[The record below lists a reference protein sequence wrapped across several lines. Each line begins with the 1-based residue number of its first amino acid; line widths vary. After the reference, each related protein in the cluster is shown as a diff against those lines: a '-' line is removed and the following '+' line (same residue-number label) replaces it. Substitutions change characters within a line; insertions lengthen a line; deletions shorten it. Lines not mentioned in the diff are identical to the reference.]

1 MWIEQAMQKLSDS
14 ESYSRNELQQIF
26 LTVRSDLSD
35 SAFRWIL
42 YRLVREHKL
51 FKADY
56 DSYGTVE
63 KKFLPEYLP
72 VYSNEADTLMRYIE
86 KKYPDLCF
94 VVFESTLL
102 NEFLNQQIAQNTI
115 YLQVDKNIS
124 SYIFD
129 EVKENYPGTVL
140 LNPDKNELIKYWK
153 KDCLIV
159 LDLISQAP
167 LSKSSPHK
175 ISIEKMLVDIIAE
188 KSISSSFSSS
198 ELPFIFGNALKSYQT
213 DRHKIIRYAGRRGK
227 LDKVIGYMG
236 GAA

>member
-1 MWIEQAMQKLSDS
+1 M
-14 ESYSRNELQQIF
+14 
-26 LTVRSDLSD
+26 
-35 SAFRWIL
+35 
-42 YRLVREHKL
+42 
-51 FKADY
+51 
-56 DSYGTVE
+56 
-63 KKFLPEYLP
+63 
-72 VYSNEADTLMRYIE
+72 
-86 KKYPDLCF
+86 
-94 VVFESTLL
+94 
-102 NEFLNQQIAQNTI
+102 
-115 YLQVDKNIS
+115 DKNIS

-213 DRHKIIRYAGRRGK
+213 DRHKIVRYAGRRGK
-227 LDKVIGYMG
+227 LDKVIGYMEG
-236 GAA
+236 GA